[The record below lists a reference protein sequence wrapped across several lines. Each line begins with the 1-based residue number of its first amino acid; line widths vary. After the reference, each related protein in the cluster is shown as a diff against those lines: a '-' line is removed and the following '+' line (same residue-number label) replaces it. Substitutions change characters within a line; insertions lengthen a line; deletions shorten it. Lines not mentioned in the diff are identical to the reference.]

1 MEPKIKIM
9 DFIKNEIVDGR
20 MNINLD
26 FSTDLIES
34 GVIDSMG
41 IMKLLVFVEES
52 FNMKVSDSDLVPKNF
67 ESVESISRLVEKAVA
82 AN

>member
-1 MEPKIKIM
+1 METKIKIM
-9 DFIKNEIVDGR
+9 DFIKNEIVDGL

-52 FNMKVSDSDLVPKNF
+52 FNMKVSDSDLVPNNF
-67 ESVESISRLVEKAVA
+67 ESVDSISHLVEKSMVA
-82 AN
+82 N

>member
-1 MEPKIKIM
+1 MEIKIKIM
-9 DFIKNEIVDGR
+9 DFIKSEIVDGF

-26 FSTDLIES
+26 FTTDLIES

-67 ESVESISRLVEKAVA
+67 ESIDSISQLVEMTMT

>member
-1 MEPKIKIM
+1 MEIKIKIM
-9 DFIKNEIVDGR
+9 DFIKSEIVDGF

-26 FSTDLIES
+26 FTTDLIES

-67 ESVESISRLVEKAVA
+67 ESVDSISQLVEMTMT

>member
-1 MEPKIKIM
+1 
-9 DFIKNEIVDGR
+9 

-26 FSTDLIES
+26 FTTDLIET

-52 FNMKVSDSDLVPKNF
+52 FNMKVSDSELVPKNF
-67 ESVESISRLVEKAVA
+67 ESVDSISHLVERMMA

>member
-1 MEPKIKIM
+1 MEIRNKILE
-9 DFIKNEIVDGR
+9 FINCEIVDGL

-26 FSTDLIES
+26 FTTDLIET

-52 FNMKVSDSDLVPKNF
+52 FNMKVSDSELVPKNF
-67 ESVESISRLVEKAVA
+67 ESVDSISHLVERTMA

>member
-1 MEPKIKIM
+1 MEIRNKILE
-9 DFIKNEIVDGR
+9 FINCEIVDGF

-26 FSTDLIES
+26 FTTDLIET

-52 FNMKVSDSDLVPKNF
+52 FNMKVSDSELVPKNF
-67 ESVESISRLVEKAVA
+67 ESVNSISHLVERTMA

>member
-1 MEPKIKIM
+1 M
-9 DFIKNEIVDGR
+9 DFIKSEIVDGL

-26 FSTDLIES
+26 FTTNLIES

-52 FNMKVSDSDLVPKNF
+52 FNMKVSDSELVPTNF
-67 ESVESISRLVEKAVA
+67 ESVDSISHLVERTMA